1 VAKVQYF
8 LLNLSYDIW
17 YLKPMNGGYRMKEY
31 MFLSYLPKYYYIFE
45 EIKES
50 AI

>member
-1 VAKVQYF
+1 
-8 LLNLSYDIW
+8 
-17 YLKPMNGGYRMKEY
+17 MKEY